1 MGVAVNLENG
11 ANSTDRAGLPGGDA
25 NFVLAGI
32 GITNDAD
39 QTAAGAS
46 WQPVRVGNVNTDAV
60 RNLPLGQAVGIGAID
75 AEGATLSYAAG
86 FGGSGDLN
94 SNFPEFTAGLPGYI
108 GFSLVLNNS
117 NLVYG
122 WMRVTLRDD
131 NTAGGFIHE
140 WAFEDDG
147 GPIVVGV
154 GVVPADYYVST
165 TGSDSNPGT
174 LASPFLTIQYAS
186 SVVVPGNTVHIR
198 AGTYREV
205 ITMNGLDG
213 TAADPIVFQNYNGEE
228 VVISGAIEV
237 TAPWVVHSGNIW
249 KTTLPQDTFQVFLD
263 RKMMTAARWPNLT
276 QDWDQLDDSNGW
288 NRHRTVIGI
297 WKAPGLSWT

>member
-1 MGVAVNLENG
+1 MRAIFACLILGIAGSASGGVIWFQNREIPIATTFDGVAVNLENG

-75 AEGATLSYAAG
+75 AEGAALSYAAG

-94 SNFPEFTAGLPGYI
+94 SHFPEFTAGLPGYI

-154 GVVPADYYVST
+154 IPE
-165 TGSDSNPGT
+165 PG
-174 LASPFLTIQYAS
+174 S
-186 SVVVPGNTVHIR
+186 SVLALLALG
-198 AGTYREV
+198 
-205 ITMNGLDG
+205 GL
-213 TAADPIVFQNYNGEE
+213 
-228 VVISGAIEV
+228 
-237 TAPWVVHSGNIW
+237 
-249 KTTLPQDTFQVFLD
+249 FLR
-263 RKMMTAARWPNLT
+263 RKR
-276 QDWDQLDDSNGW
+276 
-288 NRHRTVIGI
+288 
-297 WKAPGLSWT
+297 